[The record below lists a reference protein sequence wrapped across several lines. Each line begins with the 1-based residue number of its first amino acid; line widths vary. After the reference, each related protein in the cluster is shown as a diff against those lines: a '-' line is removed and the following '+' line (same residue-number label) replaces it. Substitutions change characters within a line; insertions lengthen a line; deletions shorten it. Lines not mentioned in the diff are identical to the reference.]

1 MLLAASLKYYP
12 RDMKKKQESIQ
23 MHVKREWI
31 LKVKNHHTHTDCTAV
46 KTNKVQLHTTRLCA
60 YMSQISH
67 KVQLHTTCDSC
78 LHVTDITLGERS

>member
-60 YMSQISH
+60 YMSQISRWEKEARH
-67 KVQLHTTCDSC
+67 
-78 LHVTDITLGERS
+78 ERTQYMIPFL